1 MPVVEKIAGEFAGR
15 ARVAKVHVDKE
26 NRILDQFGSSSI
38 PAYLLFRDGKEV
50 DRISVTFVSWFLE
63 ARMRR
68 MVDGALDDEPVTASS
83 GGEQRVAK
91 SFRPIGGQSPPGR
104 AAADSVSALR

>member
-1 MPVVEKIAGEFAGR
+1 MEKIAGEFSGR

-26 NRILDQFGSSSI
+26 NQVLKQFGASSI

-50 DRISVTFVSWFLE
+50 DRINVTFVSWFLE

-68 MVDGALDDEPVTASS
+68 MLN
-83 GGEQRVAK
+83 
-91 SFRPIGGQSPPGR
+91 GQF
-104 AAADSVSALR
+104 

>member
-15 ARVAKVHVDKE
+15 TRVAKVHVDKE
-26 NRILDQFGSSSI
+26 DQVLKRFGASSI

-50 DRISVTFVSWFLE
+50 DRISVTFISWFLE

-68 MVDGALDDEPVTASS
+68 MVNGALDDEPVTADS
-83 GGEQRVAK
+83 GGKQRVA
-91 SFRPIGGQSPPGR
+91 
-104 AAADSVSALR
+104 ALRR